1 MIRSLLYQPLY
12 FLFWV
17 LYFIAARATFLLYH
31 DNRTQEL
38 SQADLLTIFT
48 KGLRL
53 DLSFSSYVSAIPFLA
68 ILATALFPGL
78 QVRRFIRYY
87 TYTILVLLSVLMAVD
102 LELYTYW
109 GFRLDSTPMLY
120 LNTPGEMAA
129 SAAAAPII
137 LLSII
142 ALATSL
148 FFALLFRYTFDYKI
162 YHLNFSK
169 LKYAGIALLFTALL
183 VLPMR
188 GGWQQI
194 PINQSVVYFSE
205 NPYANHAGLN
215 MPWNL
220 MDTMLKY
227 NEETRNPYQY
237 MEYEAAAAKVAELY
251 TSTADSSEKILR
263 VERPN
268 VLFIILE
275 SYTAKY
281 VEHLGGKPGV
291 TPNLDKLAKEG
302 ITFTKLYSSGD
313 RSEKGIVALLS
324 GYPVQTTTSI
334 IKNPKKTEQLPH
346 LSQTFKKA
354 GYGTSFY
361 YGGELEF
368 ANIRSY
374 LQNGKYDRLIDKH
387 DFPAESYNSK
397 WGAHDH
403 VLFERVLQD
412 LNQEKEPFFSTVYTL
427 SSHEPF
433 EIPIP
438 AKFKGDKISDKF
450 KNSVY
455 YTDWAL
461 GQFIAQARKQ
471 PWWDSTLIALVADH
485 GHPLPYDDPNY
496 RSTKFRIPFILTGGA
511 LAEKGRIVST
521 IGSQTDIATTLLYQ
535 LDMPHQDFKWG
546 RNLLAPSDYPFAFY
560 VFRDGFTFITPG
572 KVLSYDNVAKKP
584 IIKGK
589 GVTPEQVELGK
600 AYMQYSFEDF
610 VRK

>member
-1 MIRSLLYQPLY
+1 M
-12 FLFWV
+12 
-17 LYFIAARATFLLYH
+17 LYFIAARAIFLLYH
-31 DNRTQEL
+31 DHLTEEL
-38 SQADLLTIFT
+38 SQGDLLTIFW

-53 DLSFSSYVSAIPFLA
+53 DLSFSSYVSAVPFLL
-68 ILATALFPGL
+68 ILTASLFPGL
-78 QVRRFIRYY
+78 RVHKFIRYY
-87 TYTILVLLSVLMAVD
+87 TYSILGMLSVLMAVD
-102 LELYTYW
+102 LELYSYW

-120 LNTPGEMAA
+120 LNTPGEMVA
-129 SAAAAPII
+129 SAAAAPVL
-137 LLSII
+137 LLSVI
-142 ALATSL
+142 AIATIL
-148 FFALLFRYTFDYKI
+148 IFALIFRYTFDYQDHQF
-162 YHLNFSK
+162 YSQK
-169 LKYAGIALLFTALL
+169 LKSAGTALVFAALLI
-183 VLPMR
+183 LPMR

-227 NEETRNPYQY
+227 EEETSNPYQY
-237 MEYEAAAAKVAELY
+237 MPLPDAVKKVESLYAA
-251 TSTADSSEKILR
+251 TTDSSEKILK

-275 SYTAKY
+275 SYTAKF
-281 VEHLGGKPGV
+281 VGSLGGEAGV
-291 TPNLDKLAKEG
+291 TPNLDKLAREG
-302 ITFTKLYSSGD
+302 ISFTKLYASGD

-324 GYPVQTTTSI
+324 GYPVQPTTSI

-346 LSQTFKKA
+346 LNDAFEQA
-354 GYGTSFY
+354 GYSTSFY

-374 LQNGKYDRLIDKH
+374 LQNSHYDKLVDKH
-387 DFPAESYNSK
+387 DFPEESYNSK

-412 LNQEKEPFFSTVYTL
+412 LKQAQEPFFSTVYTL

-438 AKFKGDKISDKF
+438 AKFTGNEISDKF

-461 GQFIAQARKQ
+461 GRFMEQARKQ
-471 PWWDSTLIALVADH
+471 AWWDATLIVLVADH
-485 GHPLPYDDPNY
+485 GHPLPYDDPIY

-511 LAEKGRIVST
+511 VAEKGRTIST
-521 IGSQTDIATTLLYQ
+521 IGSQTDVATTLLYQ
-535 LDMPHQDFKWG
+535 LGLPHQEFKWG
-546 RNLLAPSDYPFAFY
+546 RNLLAPTDYPFAFY
-560 VFRDGFTFITPG
+560 AFKDGFGFITPG
-572 KVLSYDNVAKKP
+572 KVLSYDNVANKP
-584 IIKGK
+584 VVRGK
-589 GVTPEQVELGK
+589 GVTSSQVELGK

-610 VRK
+610 IRK